1 MELENRT
8 VDEEDITNFELGSF
22 TIGALLCQSGYLTN
36 ARIAED
42 ETRTVYHLEYPN
54 LEIQ

>member
-22 TIGALLCQSGYLTN
+22 TIDALLCQSGYLTN